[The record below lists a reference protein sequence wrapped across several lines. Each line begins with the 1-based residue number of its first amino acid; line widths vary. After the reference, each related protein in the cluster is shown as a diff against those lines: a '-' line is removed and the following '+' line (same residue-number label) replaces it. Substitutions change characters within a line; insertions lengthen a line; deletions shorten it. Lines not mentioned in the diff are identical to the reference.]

1 MPATIRQIRRLAL
14 NLPGVTEGECHGTVA
29 FYVRRRLMLR
39 LRDDNRTLVVR
50 SPIASRA
57 ELIRSEPDLFFVT
70 DHYLNY
76 PAVLVNLSKATEAR
90 LKQIIVDA
98 WRRLASKKQT
108 AAFEEEQ

>member
-1 MPATIRQIRRLAL
+1 VPATIRQIRRIAL

-29 FYVRRRLMLR
+29 FYARRKFMLR

-50 SPIASRA
+50 LPIPSRN
-57 ELIRSEPDLFFVT
+57 ELIRSEPDLFFLT

-76 PAVLVNLSKATEAR
+76 PAVLVNLANATEAR
-90 LKQIIVDA
+90 LKEIIVDA

>member
-1 MPATIRQIRRLAL
+1 VPATIRQIRRIAL
-14 NLPGVTEGECHGTVA
+14 NLPGVTEGECHGTAA

-50 SPIASRA
+50 LPIPSRN
-57 ELIRSEPDLFFVT
+57 ELLRSEPDLFFLT

-76 PAVLVNLSKATEAR
+76 PAVLVNLANATEAR
-90 LKQIIVDA
+90 LKEIIVDA

>member
-1 MPATIRQIRRLAL
+1 
-14 NLPGVTEGECHGTVA
+14 
-29 FYVRRRLMLR
+29 MLR

-57 ELIRSEPDLFFVT
+57 QLIPSEPDLFFVT

-76 PAVLVNLSKATEAR
+76 PAILVNLANATEAR